1 MSNCLAIRNTEGRV
15 IGANTPSGQKSELF
29 NAVNSNVYFS
39 NADKSLEMLS
49 QVYTPEIEKLFKDN
63 KNNTYASG
71 EPKIF
76 YKSSNGNIHEDI
88 DAMLIADELGETEV
102 GFRHP
107 ETNDFIPVAAFN
119 TEATKFSR
127 FITSAVQHATISSES
142 ILGEDGVTRYVGQG
156 FKQGKEVAV
165 THAQLF
171 KNEAR
176 MELGKVAKL
185 HSDEV
190 DSLSGQIELPITDDY
205 VRVWNKDNTTG
216 LIRMEDIST
225 DSNVYEN
232 YPELLVASQ
241 ISKPNRPIEKGSK
254 APTAKDTDALQQ
266 SLMNF
271 LTSMGFEYSD
281 LDAYRERFNT
291 IYGQEPDINAIAD
304 LANKVVAVAE
314 GLDVTKELMEE
325 VAHIAIE
332 AYSNQNSIE
341 EALMNVHFTPEY
353 TEFAKEYENKYAQ
366 YITDPVKLDTQVR
379 KEILGKILAK
389 SIAKNFDT
397 TTKSEIEAGLINQL
411 KGIWDRVVA
420 FLKGRLLPYHTR
432 QINDLNT
439 RIAQSIIDNQV
450 GKFNNEMSKNF
461 YFDLKEEDGKAI
473 AKELKKAKNNLE
485 VLYKKI
491 LKQPLGHATDLAK
504 VMDDMSEVEILSA
517 LNAIASNTK
526 KQLENIKLSVK
537 EAQKNKTLLNQKDK
551 SLYEALNHSIFPILI
566 DLQASLKTNKGF
578 SEGNVA
584 FKKSVQELF
593 KTTLELKNDVIGLMK
608 QDHSATVD
616 KLLQDLFDKN
626 PTLTEAQKAEI
637 RLQSQTGLKDINHI
651 TASFGLTSD
660 SQNILIQLV
669 NSRVARM
676 TSDATVDFK
685 VKADG
690 IVREVF
696 DNGLDKH
703 QKGIIK
709 NDENGDPTYYYRS
722 LIDYAAYDAAEKALK
737 VEVAAEITKLDKK
750 DIEDKLDAGYEIE
763 DILKSDSH
771 LQEYNEKFKA
781 KSKLLKE
788 QPRSKSYYDQRDAKH
803 LAAGIA
809 EFTKTTLSNI
819 SQERAVLQR
828 QFTDKNT
835 GRVDRSK
842 MNQVHLNQE
851 AEFNQRYEAERSSHD
866 QFGNIKPGLRVVPA
880 DKLTDAD
887 KALLPQ
893 AIQDIDA
900 PFRGNIIL
908 PAEGLTV
915 EDLEEK
921 ARISF
926 DLQNLNLLRFGEEA
940 KKGNVTPEFAAQLE
954 KLEALKDF
962 EGALKFALMNATL
975 TLNDKFYDN
984 TNASP
989 GMVDQLE
996 KHVKAL
1002 SGEERKH
1009 ADILLTRYKDAQ
1021 VAKNTLLKQNRSKKN
1036 PLEVDA
1042 YNMPTGT
1049 KSRILDF
1056 ETELENIKKEFK
1068 KLGFNYDKKAGEKDK
1083 SIKTINDAL
1092 EKELNQFD
1100 SATHKVELM
1109 QKHMTRKKKTDVDA
1123 FIVDL
1128 EKKYILE
1135 ETSNLKKGYQAF
1147 VDRMKSEGKFSEKDS
1162 AEDIVDILKVEYAK
1176 NNVASY
1182 YTKFEPIGYKE
1193 LMDDLR
1199 VGNVKASDLVKD
1211 KASLQAQHPVLEYL
1225 DFNPDYTW
1233 LQEVNEEENINPFFD
1248 QKGIYSQP
1256 SYAQFADKSTFEHY
1270 GIDFEEWKKAPEH
1283 DLSKLVATKNKE
1295 EFRLLQLMVELK
1307 KGAIEDYNDTGKVN
1321 PYLRPQISK
1330 KTAEVVLTGSL
1341 KSSWK
1346 DLVHNR
1352 PDDKEYGEQIE
1363 GANAVDLGIS
1373 IVPKYYQTKLT
1384 TGTKDLTENTL
1395 TAALMDMQ
1403 QAILY
1408 KHRLEA
1414 TSDLEAL
1421 QWGIKNQQFES
1432 QGRFGTKIKKLTKD
1446 ENSVYYK
1453 MCKEYLDHHLY
1464 GIRQTRNMHVNVGGK
1479 EFDITKLISTV
1490 QNVFRFSNLAYN
1502 PFIDITSATTG
1513 LFNTAMDR
1521 ATQDYY
1527 HPSSAK
1533 KGISLMNS
1541 QLVSYM
1547 FETGKVNKTSIGNHL
1562 TEYFGLQDI
1571 DSKLKNSG
1579 LSRTLKFLVES
1590 PYKGGKLANVP
1601 VSVKIL
1607 NTILADYRYVK
1618 GEDGQPGRFLNWEQ
1632 FFANRRNQD
1641 KTISK
1646 TVVEAEFANL
1656 INDTLYDN
1664 MTVDKNGITF
1674 SPNFKEKYGED
1685 AQAEFDRIRATVSHR
1700 VRKMAEQADGTLN
1713 ELDQV
1718 AAQRDV
1724 VTNTFL
1730 LHRGWL
1736 PILLSRK
1743 FKSKH
1748 YSAAF
1753 DRFEEGHFISA
1764 LKMVSGMAKNL
1775 KTGKP
1780 VLDAYKELENFQ
1792 KKNIKRISF
1801 EVGALGSL
1809 ILLGMTMFG
1818 DDDNEEHGYLYNMAK
1833 YINLRTTSEIATQT
1847 PFGITAAMVDVMKSP
1862 FTSIRLV
1869 EAIEPTNL
1877 LKDIVTLDGG
1887 SILNK
1892 LQKNTVLKRVD
1903 QFSNLNEKIAS
1914 YQHFNATTLGLLAPE
1929 NRKDYMDAFGIE
1941 D

>member
-1 MSNCLAIRNTEGRV
+1 MSNCLAIRNAEGKV
-15 IGANTPSGQKSELF
+15 IGATTPSGQKSELF
-29 NAVNSNVYFS
+29 DAVNSNVYFS

-49 QVYTPEIEKLFKDN
+49 QVYTPEIEKLFKDS

-88 DAMLIADELGETEV
+88 DSMLIADELGETEV

-156 FKQGKEVAV
+156 LNQGKEVAV

-185 HSDEV
+185 HSDEA

-225 DSNVYEN
+225 ESNVYEN

-241 ISKPNRPIEKGSK
+241 ISKPNRPLEKGSK

-291 IYGQEPDINAIAD
+291 VYGQDPDINAIAD

-314 GLDVTKELMEE
+314 GLDVTKEVMEE

-389 SIAKNFDT
+389 SIANNFDT
-397 TTKSEIEAGLINQL
+397 TSKSETEAGVINQL
-411 KGIWDRVVA
+411 KDLWNRVVA
-420 FLKGRLLPYHTR
+420 FLKGRLLPYHLR
-432 QINDLNT
+432 QIEELNT
-439 RIAQSIIDNQV
+439 KIAQSIIDNQV
-450 GKFNNEMSKNF
+450 GKFNNEISKNF
-461 YFDLKEEDGKAI
+461 YFDLQDKDAKAI

-485 VLYKKI
+485 VLYKKV
-491 LKQPLGHATDLAK
+491 LQQPLGHATDLAK
-504 VMDDMSEVEILSA
+504 VMDDMSEVEILAA
-517 LNAIASNTK
+517 LNAIAANSK
-526 KQLENIKLSVK
+526 QQLENIKLSVK

-551 SLYEALNHSIFPILI
+551 SLYEALNYSIFPILI
-566 DLQASLKTNKGF
+566 DLQSSLKVNKGF
-578 SEGNVA
+578 SEKNVA

-593 KTTLELKNDVIGLMK
+593 RTTLELKNDVIGLMK
-608 QDHSATVD
+608 QDHSETIE

-637 RLQSQTGLKDINHI
+637 KLQSQTGLKDINHI
-651 TASFGLTSD
+651 TANFGLTSD

-669 NSRVARM
+669 NSRVAKM

-709 NDENGDPTYYYRS
+709 NDENGDPTHYYRS
-722 LIDYAAYDAAEKALK
+722 LIDYAAYDAAIKSLK
-737 VEVAAEITKLDKK
+737 SDIASEITKLTKK
-750 DIEDKLDAGYEIE
+750 EIEDKLDAGYEIE
-763 DILKSDSH
+763 DILNSDAH
-771 LQEYNEKFKA
+771 LQEYNQQFKER
-781 KSKLLKE
+781 SKELKE
-788 QPRSKSYYDQRDAKH
+788 QPRSNAYYAQRDAKH
-803 LAAGIA
+803 LAANIA
-809 EFTKTTLSNI
+809 DFTKTILANI

-828 QFTDKNT
+828 QFIDKET

-866 QFGNIKPGLRVVPA
+866 QFGNLKPGLRVVPA
-880 DKLTDAD
+880 NKLTDAD

-893 AIQDIDA
+893 AIQDIEV

-908 PAEGLTV
+908 PANGLTV

-921 ARISF
+921 ARTAF
-926 DLQNLNLLRFGEEA
+926 DLQNLNLLRFGEVSA
-940 KKGNVTPEFAAQLE
+940 KGDVVPEFAEQLAE
-954 KLEALKDF
+954 LESKGDF

-975 TLNDKFYDN
+975 TLNDKFYDSTN
-984 TNASP
+984 TSP

-996 KHVKAL
+996 GYIQTL
-1002 SGEERKH
+1002 SGEERRQ
-1009 ADILLTRYKDAQ
+1009 ANELLTRYKDAQ

-1049 KSRILDF
+1049 KSRIIDF
-1056 ETELENIKKEFK
+1056 ETELENIKKDFK
-1068 KLGFNYDKKAGEKDK
+1068 RLGFEYDKEEGAKDK

-1092 EKELNQFD
+1092 QKELNQFD
-1100 SATHKVELM
+1100 SATHKVEFM

-1147 VDRMKSEGKFSEKDS
+1147 VDRMKAEGKFSENDS

-1176 NNVASY
+1176 NNVSSY
-1182 YTKFEPIGYKE
+1182 YTKFEPVGYKE

-1211 KASLQAQHPVLEYL
+1211 KASLQAQHPVLQYL

-1233 LQEVNEEENINPFFD
+1233 LQEVNDEQNVNPFFD

-1256 SYAQFADKSTFEHY
+1256 SYAKFADKETFDRY
-1270 GIDFEEWKKAPEH
+1270 GIDYEEWKKAPQH
-1283 DLSKLVATKNKE
+1283 DLSKLVATKNQE
-1295 EFRLLQLMVELK
+1295 EFRLLQLMVELR
-1307 KGAIEDYNDTGKVN
+1307 KGTIEDYNDTGKVN

-1330 KTAEVVLTGSL
+1330 KTAEVALTGSL
-1341 KSSWK
+1341 RSSWK

-1363 GANAVDLGIS
+1363 GTNAVDLGIS
-1373 IVPKYYQTKLT
+1373 VVPKYYQTKLT

-1403 QAILY
+1403 QGILY
-1408 KHRLEA
+1408 RHRTEA

-1421 QWGIKNQQFES
+1421 QWGIKNQQFET

-1464 GIRQTRNMHVNVGGK
+1464 GIRQTRNMHINVGGK
-1479 EFDITKLISTV
+1479 EFDVTKLISTV

-1541 QLVSYM
+1541 QLLSYM

-1579 LSRTLKFLVES
+1579 LSRTLKFLIES
-1590 PYKGGKLANVP
+1590 PYKGSKLANLP
-1601 VSVKIL
+1601 VSVQIL
-1607 NTILADYRYVK
+1607 NTVLADYRYVK
-1618 GEDGQPGRFLNWEQ
+1618 GENGQPGRFLNWEQ

-1646 TVVEAEFANL
+1646 TAVEAEFANL
-1656 INDTLYDN
+1656 VDDTLYDN
-1664 MTVDKNGITF
+1664 MTIDKNGITF

-1685 AQAEFDRIRATVSHR
+1685 AQAEFDRLRATVSHR
-1700 VRKMAEQADGTLN
+1700 VKKMAEQADGTLN

-1743 FKSKH
+1743 FKARH

-1753 DRFEEGHFISA
+1753 DRYEEGHFISA
-1764 LKMVSGMAKNL
+1764 FKMLSGMSKNL
-1775 KTGKP
+1775 RTGQP
-1780 VLDAYKELENFQ
+1780 VLDAYRDLENFQ
-1792 KKNIKRISF
+1792 KKNIKRIFF
-1801 EVGALGSL
+1801 ESGALAA
-1809 ILLGMTMFG
+1809 ITLLGLTMFG
-1818 DDDNEEHGYLYNMAK
+1818 DDDDEEHGYLYNMAK
-1833 YINLRTTSEIATQT
+1833 YINLRTASEVSTQT
-1847 PFGITAAMVDVMKSP
+1847 PFGLTGAVVDVMKSP

-1877 LKDIVTLDGG
+1877 LKDIVTLDGA

-1892 LQKNTVLKRVD
+1892 IQKNTLLKRVD
-1903 QFSNLNEKIAS
+1903 QFSNLDQKIAS
-1914 YQHFNATTLGLLAPE
+1914 YQHFNAMTLGALSPE
-1929 NRKDYMDAFGIE
+1929 NRKDYVDAFSTE
-1941 D
+1941 E